1 MKNKSTD
8 IERIENKD
16 VYFVRVKAEL
26 YEKIKELAAEDER
39 TIHWTVNKLLE
50 KQLETNG
57 IR

>member
-1 MKNKSTD
+1 MKNKSSD

>member
-8 IERIENKD
+8 IKRIENKD

-26 YEKIKELAAEDER
+26 YKQIKDLATEDER

>member
-1 MKNKSTD
+1 MSTKPTT
-8 IERIENKD
+8 IERIEDKD

-26 YEKIKELAAEDER
+26 YKKIKEIAAEDER

>member
-1 MKNKSTD
+1 MKNKSPD

>member
-1 MKNKSTD
+1 MKNKAPD

>member
-1 MKNKSTD
+1 MTNKSTD
-8 IERIENKD
+8 IERIEDKD

-26 YEKIKELAAEDER
+26 YKKIKELAAEDER

>member
-1 MKNKSTD
+1 MKNKSPD

-26 YEKIKELAAEDER
+26 YEKIIELAAEDER

>member
-1 MKNKSTD
+1 MTNKSTD
-8 IERIENKD
+8 IKRIEDKD

-26 YEKIKELAAEDER
+26 YKKIKELAAEDER
-39 TIHWTVNKLLE
+39 TIHWTINKLLE